1 MAKAPTLAEYS
12 NVPVDEDMKQPT
24 PHEAKMAEA
33 AVKAKDVVPKRY
45 DITNKNPLALRVVHD
60 RNRVAVAIQPGETK
74 RSVLLNPNV
83 AEYLGKGDLTVTACE
98 I

>member
-24 PHEAKMAEA
+24 PHETKLAEA
-33 AVKAKDVVPKRY
+33 AEKANDIKLQRY

-60 RNRVAVAIQPGETK
+60 HNRVAVAIQPGETK
-74 RSVLLNPNV
+74 SGVLLNSNV
-83 AEYLGKGDLTVTACE
+83 AAYLGKGDLTVTACG
-98 I
+98 